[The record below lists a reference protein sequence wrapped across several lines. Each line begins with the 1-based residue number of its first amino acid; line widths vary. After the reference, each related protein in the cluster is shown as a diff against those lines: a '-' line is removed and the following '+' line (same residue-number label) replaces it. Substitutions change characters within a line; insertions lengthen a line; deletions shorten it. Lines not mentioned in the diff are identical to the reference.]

1 MSFDDELTK
10 AARTLH
16 REWESPELWPAIASA
31 IADAETDAAQRPVR
45 YRAWMPWAAAAA
57 LVIATT
63 ATLLVLRDG
72 VTRDT
77 TVPPARATERLL
89 SDEALAD
96 VEQAETRYIA
106 AIEALAEKVT
116 PPAGS
121 PASSL
126 EANLRERLLV
136 IDAAIAECRA
146 EIDRNRFNAHLRRQL
161 LTIYQEKRQ
170 TLERIL
176 ELEQHVS

>member
-31 IADAETDAAQRPVR
+31 IAEAETDAAQRPVR
-45 YRAWMPWAAAAA
+45 YRAWVPWAAAAA

-63 ATLLVLRDG
+63 AMLLVLRDG

-77 TVPPARATERLL
+77 TAPPARASERLL
-89 SDEALAD
+89 SDESLAD

-106 AIEALAEKVT
+106 AIEALAEKVQ
-116 PPAGS
+116 PAGA
-121 PASSL
+121 PTSSL

-176 ELEQHVS
+176 ELEQHAS

>member
-31 IADAETDAAQRPVR
+31 IAEAETEAPQRPVR
-45 YRAWMPWAAAAA
+45 YRAWVPWAAAAA
-57 LVIATT
+57 LVVATT
-63 ATLLVLRDG
+63 AMLLVLRDG

-77 TVPPARATERLL
+77 TVPPARASERLL

-116 PPAGS
+116 PAGA
-121 PASSL
+121 PTSSL